1 MAGKWSEAKQWQA
14 RRRNRRRMFAV
25 SMRIPF
31 WQLCS
36 QMLEPRNTVSM
47 RWHPPLPFRR
57 PPSPPPMPPQ
67 LLPPPPLLPVLT
79 CGRRTRRKTR
89 AGRRGGNLLQLLLR

>member
-14 RRRNRRRMFAV
+14 RRRNRRNRPRPRMFAV
-25 SMRIPF
+25 SRSLRIPF

-47 RWHPPLPFRR
+47 RWHP
-57 PPSPPPMPPQ
+57 
-67 LLPPPPLLPVLT
+67 LLPALT
-79 CGRRTRRKTR
+79 CGRRRRSKTR
-89 AGRRGGNLLQLLLR
+89 AGRGGSNLLLFLQLLLL